1 MRAMPL
7 EFPGDPQSWGELAEH
22 QYCFGA
28 ELLLAP
34 LYYGFSRIRVVYLPQ
49 GPWRDFWNGERFEG
63 GRAIRC
69 RAGPEEIPVFARA
82 GAIIPWLDPSPD
94 TLLPAS
100 QEGVRQAGDDL
111 RIDVYP
117 GADGHFRLY
126 DGTHFQ
132 WEEARQRLTVSAS
145 PLRRQVSVRRM
156 GVTPGQ
162 PDDATSAGRSLA
174 VARGSLNGE
183 ESYGRVVV
191 DGQGV
196 ALQWRT

>member
-49 GPWRDFWNGERFEG
+49 GSWCDVWSGERFEG

-100 QEGVRQAGDDL
+100 QKLDPRPHPAPARTEVIAFVSLSEGG
-111 RIDVYP
+111 Y
-117 GADGHFRLY
+117 
-126 DGTHFQ
+126 
-132 WEEARQRLTVSAS
+132 
-145 PLRRQVSVRRM
+145 
-156 GVTPGQ
+156 TPGQ
-162 PDDATSAGRSLA
+162 
-174 VARGSLNGE
+174 
-183 ESYGRVVV
+183 
-191 DGQGV
+191 
-196 ALQWRT
+196 